1 MLVHL
6 TLFISAFL
14 AATVLPLSSE
24 VVLFAYLQQGVNPVT
39 LAFVAILGNT
49 LGSVVNWAMG
59 LYLQHFKD
67 RRWFY
72 FSEKQIVNAQ
82 TRFQRYGTWALLLA
96 WLPIIG
102 DALTLIAGIMR
113 VRFGVF
119 LILVAVGKSA
129 RYLFIVAASGWF
141 SG

>member
-1 MLVHL
+1 MLVYI

-24 VVLFAYLQQGVNPVT
+24 VVVFAYLQQGFNPVI
-39 LAFVAILGNT
+39 LVFVAIMGNT
-49 LGSVVNWAMG
+49 LGSVINWAMG

-82 TRFQRYGTWALLLA
+82 TRFQRYGTWTLLLA
-96 WLPIIG
+96 WLPVIG
-102 DALTLIAGIMR
+102 DALTLIAGMMR

-119 LILVAVGKSA
+119 LTLVAIGKSA
-129 RYLFIVAASGWF
+129 RYLFIVAASGWLT
-141 SG
+141 G